1 MSATPTVPLF
11 MWNVMLID
19 VPKFDAN
26 RCIDSFLIQ
35 KSNLYAK

>member
-1 MSATPTVPLF
+1 MSATPTVSVIYVECNAD
-11 MWNVMLID
+11 WR
-19 VPKFDAN
+19 PKFDAN